1 MKDACKVSIPG
12 TQNLCTRDTGHTG
25 EHRCRALDV
34 DNRKRTGSAEQC
46 FCHWDR
52 PDTRKHF
59 IDCPARP
66 IDAETALRI
75 TLSYFKDPNG
85 GNPEYTEAVVR
96 EALAGFGG

>member
-1 MKDACKVSIPG
+1 MKDACNAPIPG
-12 TQNLCTRDTGHTG
+12 TQNLCTRDAGHTG

-46 FCHWDR
+46 
-52 PDTRKHF
+52 
-59 IDCPARP
+59 PARP

-75 TLSYFKDPNG
+75 TLSYFTDPDG

-96 EALAGFGG
+96 EALAGFGAEP